1 MQPSWALTKVPSAV
15 SLACC
20 LPTPFGHINDVRFQC
35 ACEAALPF
43 SPGEGWE
50 PLFPAYIA
58 MLDNDSLA
66 ATFAQPP
73 CSGLEALETLSGRP
87 FFRLTQLKLAARA
100 LLKHGSADARDCV
113 CRRSSAQAGVTGP
126 KLPHWDA
133 CFYFTLTTA
142 CRSIRER

>member
-1 MQPSWALTKVPSAV
+1 MLTEVSSAV

-20 LPTPFGHINDVRFQC
+20 FPTPFGHIYDVRFQC
-35 ACEAALPF
+35 ACEAAFPY
-43 SPGEGWE
+43 SPRGGWE
-50 PLFPAYIA
+50 PLFPAHTA

-100 LLKHGSADARDCV
+100 LLRD
-113 CRRSSAQAGVTGP
+113 SSDSTHLRQWTIPLGMAVG
-126 KLPHWDA
+126 L
-133 CFYFTLTTA
+133 L
-142 CRSIRER
+142 R